1 MISGISEMGEVSS
14 FNFSFLPSEDVLTT
28 PVDDLMKVLW
38 EIHEV
43 AYKLL
48 DLFPNSELGVTIT
61 SPQGHSLRYSVKK
74 V

>member
-1 MISGISEMGEVSS
+1 MSGISGMGEISS
-14 FNFSFLPSEDVLTT
+14 FNISFSSSEDVLTT

-38 EIHEV
+38 EVHET